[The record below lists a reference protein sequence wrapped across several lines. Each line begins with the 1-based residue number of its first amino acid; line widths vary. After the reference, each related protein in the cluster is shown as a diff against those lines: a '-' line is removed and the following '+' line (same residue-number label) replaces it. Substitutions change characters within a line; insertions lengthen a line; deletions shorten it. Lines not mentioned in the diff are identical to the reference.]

1 LPLVYLDRELKLREE
16 EPNGQNILVLQVDS
30 RRFGLVVDE
39 VHDTEEIVVKPLG
52 KHLKG
57 IRVYAGATI
66 MGDGQLALILDVP
79 GLAESAGIK
88 TESPDGQTIKASA
101 LNTKDTVEKQK
112 LVLFDGANGSRMAI
126 PLNALAR
133 LEKLAGSDVER
144 SGNEW
149 VVQYRGQILPLIHL
163 SRVLEVRRDGGLAPN
178 DTTFPP
184 PGSIDVLVIQENG
197 RLFGLIVNTII
208 DIVEDTTEVRIP
220 ATRAGVLY
228 SAVIGQRV
236 TEMLDVSGI
245 LQAPEQGVV
254 ERSKAMAVV
263 PV

>member
-1 LPLVYLDRELKLREE
+1 
-16 EPNGQNILVLQVDS
+16 
-30 RRFGLVVDE
+30 
-39 VHDTEEIVVKPLG
+39 
-52 KHLKG
+52 
-57 IRVYAGATI
+57 
-66 MGDGQLALILDVP
+66 M
-79 GLAESAGIK
+79 
-88 TESPDGQTIKASA
+88 
-101 LNTKDTVEKQK
+101 
-112 LVLFDGANGSRMAI
+112 LFDGANGSRMAI

-149 VVQYRGQILPLIHL
+149 VVQYRDQILPLIHL

-228 SAVIGQRV
+228 SAVIGERV